1 MPRGDVRETAIRA
14 ALETIATEV
23 AFIQD
28 VGLVT
33 RLRVEQ
39 ARQRTGLTGL
49 LSPALDELDDVNQA
63 LTTIG
68 QQVTSALSRLLER

>member
-1 MPRGDVRETAIRA
+1 MPRGDLRETAIRA
-14 ALETIATEV
+14 ALETIAAEV

-63 LTTIG
+63 VSMIG
-68 QQVTSALSRLLER
+68 QQVTSVLAKLTER

>member
-1 MPRGDVRETAIRA
+1 MSRGDLQETAIRA

-28 VGLVT
+28 VWVVT

-39 ARQRTGLTGL
+39 ARQRTGLSGL

-63 LTTIG
+63 VSVIRE
-68 QQVTSALSRLLER
+68 QVSTALAKLLER

>member
-1 MPRGDVRETAIRA
+1 MPRGDAQETAIRA

-28 VGLVT
+28 LWLVT

-63 LTTIG
+63 VTTIG
-68 QQVTSALSRLLER
+68 QQVTSALDRLLE